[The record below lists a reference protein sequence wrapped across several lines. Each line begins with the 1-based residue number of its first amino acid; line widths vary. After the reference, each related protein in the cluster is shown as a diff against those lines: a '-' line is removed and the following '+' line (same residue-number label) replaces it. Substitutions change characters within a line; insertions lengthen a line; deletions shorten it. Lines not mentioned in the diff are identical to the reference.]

1 MIDASVHYVVDNQQP
16 HPPHSCVG
24 PGVLITTYWSTHT
37 RPENRFPPTPHTRW
51 GTGVDRFSVVIA
63 WGKRPVPS
71 RTRKLRP
78 TALMVLHSEGCGRVR
93 HRRNSLQL
101 RGCTP
106 TGEHPLNTFNTHG
119 QPWTAAPANAR
130 VAVHGFLLLTLVH
143 HDPRS
148 SPSPPGQWGDPHP
161 ALLPSLPSPCP
172 GLE

>member
-1 MIDASVHYVVDNQQP
+1 MRASTMWWTTNNPTPTLMCGAGGFDNNILVNTPDQKT
-16 HPPHSCVG
+16 G
-24 PGVLITTYWSTHT
+24 
-37 RPENRFPPTPHTRW
+37 FPPPHTRW
-51 GTGVDRFSVVIA
+51 GTGADRFSVVIA

-106 TGEHPLNTFNTHG
+106 TGEHPLNAFNTHG

-172 GLE
+172 GRE